1 MLFRISPF
9 WWPFLGVA
17 SPILI
22 PFLSI
27 KNKKFKNNSNY
38 ASELN
43 KERLNRAE
51 PIDLPEL
58 EYLDLTILVEEKT
71 EDGYL
76 GDAGVSYFFRSNIGS
91 LLFDVGFGPE
101 RPALAQNA
109 TKLRFN
115 LDQVDSLVISHLHPD
130 HMGGMQAN
138 RLKRVTLPKEIGE
151 PSGQPCFLPSKA
163 EADGFKCELIEKPR
177 LLTAGIA
184 TTGPL
189 ARSLF
194 FFGLTEEQALF
205 ANIKDKGLVIFTG
218 CGHPTIELIVQMV
231 RNLSHEDIY
240 TIGGGLHFPVTGG
253 RGNRAGIQ
261 FQTIV
266 GTGKPVW
273 QKITDEDLS
282 STISALNKA
291 KPEKIFLSGHDS
303 CDHSLKR
310 MKAELKS
317 ETEVL
322 KAGVTYRL

>member
-27 KNKKFKNNSNY
+27 KNKKFKDNSNY

-43 KERLNRAE
+43 KERLNKAE

-163 EADGFKCELIEKPR
+163 EAPRHYKSGKCHL
-177 LLTAGIA
+177 
-184 TTGPL
+184 
-189 ARSLF
+189 
-194 FFGLTEEQALF
+194 
-205 ANIKDKGLVIFTG
+205 
-218 CGHPTIELIVQMV
+218 PTW
-231 RNLSHEDIY
+231 
-240 TIGGGLHFPVTGG
+240 
-253 RGNRAGIQ
+253 RAGLEAPILQ
-261 FQTIV
+261 Y
-266 GTGKPVW
+266 
-273 QKITDEDLS
+273 S
-282 STISALNKA
+282 SSIDRSPLPRKA
-291 KPEKIFLSGHDS
+291 SFP
-303 CDHSLKR
+303 
-310 MKAELKS
+310 
-317 ETEVL
+317 
-322 KAGVTYRL
+322 